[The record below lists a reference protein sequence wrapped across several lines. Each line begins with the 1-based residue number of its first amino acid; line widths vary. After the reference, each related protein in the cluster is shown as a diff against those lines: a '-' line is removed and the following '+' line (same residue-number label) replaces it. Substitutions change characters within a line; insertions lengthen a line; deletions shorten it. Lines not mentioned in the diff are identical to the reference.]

1 MNALIV
7 FPLLAAIAVWFA
19 GRRDASRD
27 PRLTTLALALLALAP
42 LFLFLPKIP
51 LLPAPVL
58 AESTAPALTIP
69 GWLIPSLWLVG
80 FIVSLSRL
88 ALSALGLSRWRKRS
102 HLLETT
108 ADGVEIRELPGLSG
122 PVAAGILR
130 KTVFVPAG
138 WAGWDDATRDTVLLH
153 ELAHH
158 RRHDPLVRW
167 IAALAVAVHWFNPLV
182 HWMNRRLA
190 LQCEHACDRRVL
202 ATGIRA
208 DRYAEMLCRF
218 ASRGR
223 TPATGLA
230 MAEMSSLEARVRH
243 LMAPRSSRGFF
254 TLAALASLV
263 IWGGFLLPLL
273 GRKPAPA
280 NAPDRTE
287 VELRLS
293 ANPFPADTP

>member
-7 FPLLAAIAVWFA
+7 FPLLAAAAVWLA

-27 PRLTTLALALLALAP
+27 PRLTTLALALLAIAP
-42 LFLFLPKIP
+42 LFLLLPKIP
-51 LLPAPVL
+51 LLPAPAL
-58 AESTAPALTIP
+58 AEAPVGTPVLPVWIVPT
-69 GWLIPSLWLVG
+69 LWLTG
-80 FIVSLSRL
+80 FLLGMTKL
-88 ALSALGLSRWRKRS
+88 ALSAIGLIRWRKHS
-102 HLLETT
+102 TFMETT
-108 ADGVEIRELPGLSG
+108 TDGVEIRGLDRLSG
-122 PVAAGILR
+122 PVAAGVFR
-130 KTVFVPAG
+130 KTIFVPTG
-138 WAGWDDATRDTVLLH
+138 WAQWDDSTRETVLLH

-167 IAALAVAVHWFNPLV
+167 IAAVAVAVHWFNPLV

-190 LQCEHACDRRVL
+190 LQCEHACDRRVID
-202 ATGIRA
+202 TGIRA

-218 ASRGR
+218 AARGR
-223 TPATGLA
+223 MNASGLA
-230 MAEMSSLEARVRH
+230 MAETSSLEARVRH
-243 LMAPRSSRGFF
+243 LMSPRVSRGFF

-280 NAPDRTE
+280 NAPDQAE

-293 ANPFPADTP
+293 ANPFPADSP

>member
-7 FPLLAAIAVWFA
+7 FPLLAAAAVWLA

-27 PRLTTLALALLALAP
+27 PRLTTLALALLAIAP

-58 AESTAPALTIP
+58 AEAPAAAPIFPFWVLTA
-69 GWLIPSLWLVG
+69 LWLAG
-80 FIVSLSRL
+80 FLFCATRL
-88 ALSALGLSRWRKRS
+88 MLSAIGLTRWHRRS
-102 HLLETT
+102 TFIETT
-108 ADGVEIRELPGLSG
+108 SDGVEIRELDGLRG
-122 PVAAGILR
+122 PVAAGVFR
-130 KTVFVPAG
+130 KTIFVPTG
-138 WAGWDDATRDTVLLH
+138 WATWDDSTRETVLLH

-167 IAALAVAVHWFNPLV
+167 IAAMAVAVHWFNPLV

-190 LQCEHACDRRVL
+190 LQCEHACDRRVID
-202 ATGIRA
+202 TGVRA

-218 ASRGR
+218 AARGR
-223 TPATGLA
+223 MDAAGLA
-230 MAEMSSLEARVRH
+230 IAEMSSLEARVRH
-243 LMAPRSSRGFF
+243 LMTPRASRGFF

-273 GRKPAPA
+273 GRKATPV
-280 NAPDRTE
+280 NAPDQAE
-287 VELRLS
+287 VEMRLS
-293 ANPFPADTP
+293 ANPFPADSP